1 MASAPQAEGLP
12 ILYND
17 LVPLSA
23 QEHRGWKF
31 KGFETLE
38 LIKDVHA
45 FPITVDE
52 FVVTQRYYPIVFSS
66 GENPVPLALM
76 GLNDG
81 VNVFVGEDGKTVQ
94 PVYIP
99 AYVRRYPFMLAR
111 LRPDADEMTLCFDP
125 KSGLVGESEEGAAL
139 FDGEDPSQATKDILA
154 FCEQFEVAAQRSGAF
169 CKELGEL
176 GLLEEA
182 EVTIQHTSSP
192 NPFIYRG
199 FQMVSEE
206 KLRDLRGDQ
215 LRKMSQSGML
225 PLLYAHIYSLGL
237 MNEIFSRQ
245 FDLGKAPTQSELA

>member
-1 MASAPQAEGLP
+1 MASAPQAQGLP
-12 ILYND
+12 VLYND

-23 QEHRGWKF
+23 QEHGSWKF
-31 KGFETLE
+31 RPFETLE

-45 FPITVDE
+45 VPITVDE
-52 FVVTQRYYPIVFSS
+52 FVVTQRYFPIVFSS
-66 GENPVPLALM
+66 GSDPVPLALM
-76 GLNDG
+76 GLNEG
-81 VNVFVGEDGKTVQ
+81 VNVFVGDDGKTVQ

-111 LRPDADEMTLCFDP
+111 LQPDAQDMTLCFDP
-125 KSGLVGESEEGAAL
+125 TSGLIAAGEEGSVL
-139 FDGEDPSQATKDILA
+139 FEGDEPSQATKDVLG
-154 FCEQFEVAAQRSGAF
+154 FCEQFEIAAQRTGAF
-169 CKELGEL
+169 CKEVGEA

-182 EVTIQHTSSP
+182 EVTIQHGSSP

-215 LRKMSQSGML
+215 LRKMNQSGML
-225 PLLYAHIYSLGL
+225 PLIHAHIFSLSL

-245 FDLGKAPTQSELA
+245 FDLGKAPTQSEIA

>member
-12 ILYND
+12 ILYKD

-23 QEHRGWKF
+23 QIHGTWTF
-31 KGFETLE
+31 KPFDTLD

-45 FPITVDE
+45 MPLTVDE
-52 FVVTQRYYPIVFSS
+52 FVIAQRHFPIVFSS
-66 GENPVPLALM
+66 GTDPVPLALM
-76 GLNDG
+76 GLNEG
-81 VNVFVGEDGKTVQ
+81 VNVFVGEDGQTVQ

-111 LRPDADEMTLCFDP
+111 ISPDAQEMTLCFDP
-125 KSGLVGESEEGAAL
+125 ESGLIEEGGDGNAL
-139 FDGEDPSQATKDILA
+139 FEGEEPSQTTKDILGY
-154 FCEQFEVAAQRSGAF
+154 CEQFEMAAQRTAGF
-169 CKELGEL
+169 CKELAEL
-176 GLLEEA
+176 KLLEEA
-182 EVTIQHTSSP
+182 EVTIQHGSTP

-225 PLLYAHIYSLGL
+225 PLIHAHIFSLSL

-245 FDLGKAPTQSELA
+245 FDLGKAPTQNEQG